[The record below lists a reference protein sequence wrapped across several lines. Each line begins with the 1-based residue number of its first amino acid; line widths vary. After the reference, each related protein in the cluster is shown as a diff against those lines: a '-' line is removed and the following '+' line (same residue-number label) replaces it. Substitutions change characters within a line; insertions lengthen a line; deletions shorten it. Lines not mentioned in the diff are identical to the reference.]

1 MADYD
6 KLNKRLTELEDK
18 MKKSCNLEDKK
29 SSKSKVTRKP
39 SEYNI
44 FMKNYFAKNSKDSKK
59 THRELFTEAAKAWG
73 ENKK

>member
-1 MADYD
+1 MSDYE
-6 KLNKRLTELEDK
+6 KFNKRLTELEDK
-18 MKKSCNLEDKK
+18 INILDKPVKEKKP
-29 SSKSKVTRKP
+29 RKP

>member
-1 MADYD
+1 MSDYE
-6 KLNKRLTELEDK
+6 KFNKRLTELEDK
-18 MKKSCNLEDKK
+18 INIKPVKEKKP
-29 SSKSKVTRKP
+29 RKP

>member
-1 MADYD
+1 MSDYE
-6 KLNKRLTELEDK
+6 KFNKRLKELEDK
-18 MKKSCNLEDKK
+18 INIKPVKEKKP
-29 SSKSKVTRKP
+29 RKP

>member
-1 MADYD
+1 MSDYE
-6 KLNKRLTELEDK
+6 KFNKRLTELEDK
-18 MKKSCNLEDKK
+18 INSVKVDKPVKEKKP
-29 SSKSKVTRKP
+29 RKP